1 MENRVRGDLGASR
14 PEGVATLIEEGS
26 MSENTKAAF
35 LRRFMEDESGISAV
49 EYGLLAAGI
58 AMGLWAFMGN
68 IGGSL
73 ATIFGNIDAD
83 LATASGS

>member
-1 MENRVRGDLGASR
+1 MENRVRGDPGASR

-26 MSENTKAAF
+26 MSENTK
-35 LRRFMEDESGISAV
+35 FMEDESGISAV

-73 ATIFGNIDAD
+73 ATIFGNIDDD
-83 LATASGS
+83 LATAAGSGT